1 MIPGKPYDPRT
12 RTSKRPTPEKFAHLR
27 KWVTPVERN
36 IELTTITQI
45 TNVDQQLEQVS
56 KFFISSIIQRVIAQ
70 LVGAYNGGFI
80 TLQATADG
88 ALKTQNER
96 ERKVVTSAAIDF
108 ATSGDHVIV
117 AGVAGQQI
125 KITSMIFTVG
135 GETNITLMNGATPIT
150 GPMDFGGTDEP
161 RGMVHT
167 QGFLPYELDVGAALG
182 INSSNAVQVSG
193 CVTGYIE

>member
-12 RTSKRPTPEKFAHLR
+12 RTSKRPTPEEFVHLR
-27 KWVTPVERN
+27 KWVTPVVQN
-36 IELTTITQI
+36 IDLTTITEI
-45 TNVDQQLEQVS
+45 TNIDQQLEQIS
-56 KFFISSIIQRVIAQ
+56 RFYISSIIQRVIAQ
-70 LVGAYNGGFI
+70 LVAAYNGGFV
-80 TLQATADG
+80 TLQATEDG
-88 ALKTQNER
+88 VLKTQNDR
-96 ERKVVTSAAIDF
+96 ERKAVTSAKIDF

-125 KITSMIFTVG
+125 KITSLVFTVG
-135 GETNITLMNGATPIT
+135 GETNITLMDGAAEIT

-161 RGMVHT
+161 RGIVHT
-167 QGFLPYELDVGAALG
+167 QGFLPYELTEGAAFG